1 MIKDNKMENNYKI
14 IKTNTGRYSVVA
26 FGEVIVKVN
35 SYRLAMEKVK
45 NIKDYRKQEG
55 FADN

>member
-1 MIKDNKMENNYKI
+1 MENNYKI